1 MNPNTQRLHQV
12 LSSAVRW
19 PSSEAEHW
27 VLSFIGAVCDHDPVA
42 ALVLFGSAIRPV
54 RSVGDVDVLVV
65 HSGLRPQFE
74 QPPIDVDVRLY
85 SEIDVD
91 KLLGEGHELLGWA
104 LRLGRLICERGDY
117 WSSLQKRWLPRL
129 PFPSPSDAEERAR
142 KSQHLFQDLSRIGDE
157 DAALEQLVSMLTYR
171 ARAALLRSGVY
182 PASRPEL
189 PGQLLSIGEASL
201 AHELR
206 ASMER
211 RNATVHGM
219 MAGKPP
225 K

>member
-27 VLSFIGAVCDHDPVA
+27 VLSFVGRACDHDPVA

-54 RSVGDVDVLVV
+54 RAVGDIDVLVV

-85 SEIDVD
+85 SEVDVD
-91 KLLGEGHELLGWA
+91 KLLAEGHELLGWA
-104 LRLGRLICERGDY
+104 LRLGRLICERDDY
-117 WSSLQKRWLPRL
+117 WSLLQKRWLPQL

-142 KSQHLFQDLSRIGDE
+142 KSQQLFQDLSRIGDE

-211 RNATVHGM
+211 RNDMVHGKV
-219 MAGKPP
+219 AARRP